1 MSAPHP
7 DANELRGYAVGDLNG
22 PSQTQAEAHL
32 LGCAACRAQ
41 VVTWR
46 NELAAQVEAL
56 PRAGEVPPLRRTLR
70 LTPQASAS
78 RTHSGA
84 PRPSSHTPRWLA
96 VALVC
101 ALVLATGA
109 IGWGG
114 QQQAQASALRAEQR
128 QVADWLAQPGVSVLG
143 LRAREKPAAGHLLML
158 PSREVLFVLPLPAP
172 GKVYQVWVASNWKR
186 GDPLTPST
194 RSTRGVLSASV
205 GGGDYVCVSLEDEGR
220 DMTGQTRP
228 TLVLGWTSL

>member
-1 MSAPHP
+1 MNTVHP
-7 DANELRGYAVGDLNG
+7 DANILRAYSVGHLQGQAQVQIEL
-22 PSQTQAEAHL
+22 HL
-32 LGCAACRAQ
+32 LTCAPCRLQ

-46 NELAAQVEAL
+46 DEVVAQVEAL
-56 PRAGEVPPLRRTLR
+56 PSAGDLPPLRRPLT
-70 LTPQASAS
+70 LTPQSTTNGTHPGAS
-78 RTHSGA
+78 R
-84 PRPSSHTPRWLA
+84 PFSHAPRWLTVALAGA
-96 VALVC
+96 VA
-101 ALVLATGA
+101 LATGA

-114 QQQAQASALRAEQR
+114 QQQAQARALRAEQR
-128 QVADWLAQPGVSVLG
+128 QVAGWLAQPGVSVLG
-143 LRAREKPAAGHLLML
+143 LRARDKPAAGHLLLL
-158 PSREVLFVLPLPAP
+158 PSREVLFVLPPPAP

-194 RSTRGVLSASV
+194 RSARGVLSASV